1 MRASI
6 GIDMDEVLADTT
18 GALIDEFNR
27 RTELGITVEQ
37 IIGRKIYDIM
47 PEHTAEIRDIL
58 ASEGFFRRLNVMKD
72 AQGVAVSYTHLTLPT
87 SDLV

>member
-37 IIGRKIYDIM
+37 IIGRKI
-47 PEHTAEIRDIL
+47 
-58 ASEGFFRRLNVMKD
+58 
-72 AQGVAVSYTHLTLPT
+72 
-87 SDLV
+87 